1 MTRPLTTLR
10 VLADEVRLRI
20 LGLLADRELCVCEMV
35 GVLKLSQ
42 PLVSHH
48 LRVLRDAGLLSSRRR
63 GKWIYYTLAR
73 PQSGGEAGKVVR
85 LVQIWASREGA
96 KPGDRLRLVHCLSRR
111 FGLADCM
118 ALKGKG
124 CPHPERGGEKPKVNL
139 QARFRRRN

>member
-48 LRVLRDAGLLSSRRR
+48 LRVLRDAGLLSPHRR
-63 GKWIYYTLAR
+63 GKWIYYTLAKPR
-73 PQSGGEAGKVVR
+73 SGGEAGKVVR
-85 LVQIWASREGA
+85 LVQTWARREGA

-111 FGLADCM
+111 FGLADCL
-118 ALKGKG
+118 ASKGKG
-124 CPHPERGGEKPKVNL
+124 CPHPERGGTKPKVNL
-139 QARFRRRN
+139 QASFRRRN